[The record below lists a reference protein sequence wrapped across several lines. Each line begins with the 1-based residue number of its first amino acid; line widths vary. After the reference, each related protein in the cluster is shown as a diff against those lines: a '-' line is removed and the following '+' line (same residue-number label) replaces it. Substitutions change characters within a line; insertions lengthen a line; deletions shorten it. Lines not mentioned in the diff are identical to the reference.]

1 MTGQWQGRKGSK
13 RRPENKAAIDAN
25 WDLIFRSKMKVT
37 IYGKDNCP
45 YCDMAKKLSERKG
58 YDTTYKKL
66 GQDFDALEMAELFP
80 HARTF
85 PQIIA
90 DGKAIGGYTEFE
102 KEYGSI

>member
-1 MTGQWQGRKGSK
+1 
-13 RRPENKAAIDAN
+13 
-25 WDLIFRSKMKVT
+25 
-37 IYGKDNCP
+37 
-45 YCDMAKKLSERKG
+45 
-58 YDTTYKKL
+58 
-66 GQDFDALEMAELFP
+66 MAELFP